1 MASSEIEV
9 AEDTAVA
16 APGATGGG
24 AGPAVAAGEGQ
35 EGEQEALNDDVY
47 TGAAY
52 GDLEKLQRLVERE
65 GCSVTEPDTL
75 GHHALQWAALN
86 NRVAAAQYILEHGAD
101 VNGTDHTGQTAL
113 HWSAVRGHIQVAE
126 LLLKEGAKVDAAD
139 FYGYQTT
146 HVAAQYG
153 QTAFL
158 CHIVVKWNADHDV
171 PDNDGRSPLH
181 WAAYKGFADTIRLLL
196 FLGAY
201 RARQDKEGMRCTPL
215 HWAGIR
221 GNLESCTVLIQAG
234 KREDLTVQDNTGLT
248 PAQLAA
254 DKNHRQ
260 VAFFLANARR
270 IHETRCSGNG
280 YFGKLSKFGL
290 APLLWCI
297 IIALVFVYTH
307 SIVLGDY
314 NTHMSIFLG
323 FFSWLGVFLAT
334 AGLVMFYRCSR
345 KDPGYISKNIR
356 DSQNQR
362 DDEPLLKRDLDNPEV
377 LNGNWSQLCITCKIV
392 RPVRSKHCSTCD
404 RCVEQF
410 DHHCPWVS
418 NCIGKRNKWEFFM
431 FLILEVSAMIITGV
445 TAIIRSVGDPA
456 SPASFGGWLGYTAI
470 NHSWVVSFVI
480 IDLLLFFGVIAL
492 TVIQASQI
500 SRNITTN
507 EMANALRYSYL
518 RGPGGRFR
526 NPYDH
531 GVRKN
536 CSDFLLKGYNEDT
549 EVVVQT
555 LQPDEEM
562 VQIHMTRSTV
572 SQSDE
577 SIPVH
582 VNGTEHGS
590 TYLQAHLKS
599 HHQSSSKCCNQS
611 KKSERT
617 PLGLGRNN
625 PSSRYARS
633 LLPL

>member
-9 AEDTAVA
+9 VDDTEAVST
-16 APGATGGG
+16 APATADG
-24 AGPAVAAGEGQ
+24 AGPAVAAGA
-35 EGEQEALNDDVY
+35 EQEEGDEEALKDDVY

-52 GDLEKLQRLVERE
+52 GDLEKLHRLVERE
-65 GCSVTEPDTL
+65 GCTVTEPDAL
-75 GHHALQWAALN
+75 GYHALQWAALN
-86 NRVAAAQYILEHGAD
+86 NRVAAAQYILEYGAD
-101 VNGTDHTGQTAL
+101 VNAIDHTGQTAL

-139 FYGYQTT
+139 LYGYQTT

-158 CHIVVKWNADHDV
+158 CHIVAKWNADHDV
-171 PDNDGRSPLH
+171 PDSDGRSPLH

-196 FLGAY
+196 FFDAY
-201 RARQDKEGMRCTPL
+201 RARQDKEGCTPL
-215 HWAGIR
+215 HWAAIR
-221 GNLESCTVLIQAG
+221 GNLESCTVLVQAG
-234 KREDLTVQDNTGLT
+234 KKEDLTVQDNTGLT
-248 PAQLAA
+248 PAKLAA

-260 VAFFLANARR
+260 IAFFLENARR
-270 IHETRCSGNG
+270 VHERGCGGNG
-280 YFGKLSKFGL
+280 YFVKLSKFGL

-297 IIALVFVYTH
+297 SIALIFVYVH
-307 SIVLGDY
+307 SIILGDY
-314 NTHMSIFLG
+314 NTNMTLPFR

-345 KDPGYISKNIR
+345 KDPGYINKNTR

-362 DDEPLLKRDLDNPEV
+362 DDEPLLKRGLHNLEV
-377 LNGNWSQLCITCKIV
+377 LDGNWSQLCITCKIV

-480 IDLLLFFGVIAL
+480 MDLFLFFGVITL

-507 EMANALRYSYL
+507 EMANSMRYSYL

-536 CSDFLLKGYNEDT
+536 CSDFFLKGYNEDI
-549 EVVVQT
+549 ERAVQT

-562 VQIHMTRSTV
+562 GPIHMGRSALAHNC
-572 SQSDE
+572 E
-577 SIPVH
+577 STPLHAIGTDHSSTDPE
-582 VNGTEHGS
+582 VNS
-590 TYLQAHLKS
+590 KS
-599 HHQSSSKCCNQS
+599 HRS

-617 PLGLGRNN
+617 PLCLGMGLGRNN
-625 PSSRYARS
+625 PSSRYVRS

>member
-9 AEDTAVA
+9 VDDTETVST
-16 APGATGGG
+16 APATSDG
-24 AGPAVAAGEGQ
+24 AGPAVAAGAGQ
-35 EGEQEALNDDVY
+35 EGEEEALKDDVY

-52 GDLEKLQRLVERE
+52 GDLGKLHRLVERE
-65 GCSVTEPDTL
+65 GRSVTEPDAL
-75 GHHALQWAALN
+75 GYHALQWAALN

-101 VNGTDHTGQTAL
+101 VNAIDHTGQTAL

-139 FYGYQTT
+139 LYGYQTT

-158 CHIVVKWNADHDV
+158 CHIVSKWNADHDV
-171 PDNDGRSPLH
+171 PDNDGRSPIH
-181 WAAYKGFADTIRLLL
+181 WAAYKGFADTTRLLL

-201 RARQDKEGMRCTPL
+201 RARQDKEGCTPL
-215 HWAGIR
+215 HWAAIR
-221 GNLESCTVLIQAG
+221 GNLESCTVLVQAG
-234 KREDLTVQDNTGLT
+234 KKEDLTVQDNTGLT
-248 PAQLAA
+248 PAKLAA

-260 VAFFLANARR
+260 IAFFLENARR
-270 IHETRCSGNG
+270 VHERGCGGNS
-280 YFGKLSKFGL
+280 YFVKLSKFGL

-297 IIALVFVYTH
+297 IIALIFVYMH
-307 SIVLGDY
+307 SIILDY
-314 NTHMSIFLG
+314 NTNMTLPFG

-345 KDPGYISKNIR
+345 KDPGYINKNTR

-362 DDEPLLKRDLDNPEV
+362 DDEPLLKRGLHNLEV
-377 LNGNWSQLCITCKIV
+377 LDGNWSQLCITCKIV

-445 TAIIRSVGDPA
+445 TAIIRSAGDPA
-456 SPASFGGWLGYTAI
+456 SPSSFGGWLGYTAI
-470 NHSWVVSFVI
+470 NHSWVVSFVVM
-480 IDLLLFFGVIAL
+480 DLFLFFGVITL

-507 EMANALRYSYL
+507 EMANSMRYSYL

-536 CSDFLLKGYNEDT
+536 CSDFFLKGYNEDI
-549 EVVVQT
+549 ERVVQT

-562 VQIHMTRSTV
+562 GPIQMGRSEV
-572 SQSDE
+572 AHNCE
-577 SIPVH
+577 STPLH
-582 VNGTEHGS
+582 GNGTDHCS
-590 TYLQAHLKS
+590 TDSPVNSKS
-599 HHQSSSKCCNQS
+599 HRS

-617 PLGLGRNN
+617 PFGLGMGLGRNN
-625 PSSRYARS
+625 PSSRYVRS